1 MQNLERQQI
10 ETIVLDWANAVSAGD
25 RDGILAGHAPDLLMF
40 DFPSTVRGIEAYD
53 STWDFFFDK
62 PKGPITYAPTNLAIT
77 AGQDVAFATCEVHCD
92 GTSAGS
98 LDFRLTVGLERQD
111 GQWVI
116 THEHHSIP
124 TTEER
129 FIEQ

>member
-1 MQNLERQQI
+1 MPNLEQQEI
-10 ETIVLDWANAVSAGD
+10 ETIVLGWAKAVSAGD
-25 RDGILAGHAPDLLMF
+25 RDGILAHHAPDLLMF
-40 DFPSTVRGIEAYD
+40 DFPNTVRGIEAYD
-53 STWDFFFDK
+53 KTWDFFFDK
-62 PKGPITYAPTNLAIT
+62 PRGPITYAPTNLDIT
-77 AGQDVAFATCEVHCD
+77 TGQDVAFVTCEVHCD

-116 THEHHSIP
+116 THEHHSMP

>member
-1 MQNLERQQI
+1 MPNLEQQQI

-25 RDGILAGHAPDLLMF
+25 RDGILARHAPDVLMF
-40 DFPSTVRGIEAYD
+40 DFPDTVRGIEAYD
-53 STWDFFFDK
+53 KTWDFFFDK

-77 AGQDVAFATCEVHCD
+77 AGQDVAFVTCEVHCD

-98 LDFRLTVGLERQD
+98 LDLRLTVGLERQD

-116 THEHHSIP
+116 THEHHSMP